1 MATKKITLNELR
13 TLVKQIVKEET
24 EFQFKPAIFNNKPSI
39 TDGTYHYYFAP
50 APWASDHSAL
60 YVFNKT
66 NNSVVS
72 YDIVNEFSSIKQD
85 PELLAA
91 YKELSKQYKNI

>member
-1 MATKKITLNELR
+1 MATKKIILNELR
-13 TLVKQIVKEET
+13 NLVKQIINEET

-60 YVFNKT
+60 YAFNKT

-72 YDIVNEFSSIKQD
+72 YDIVDEFSSIKSD

-91 YKELSKQYKNI
+91 YKELSKQYK

>member
-1 MATKKITLNELR
+1 MTNKIQEMANAKTKFRLTR
-13 TLVKQIVKEET
+13 
-24 EFQFKPAIFNNKPSI
+24 FNNKLSI

-60 YVFNKT
+60 YAFNKKD
-66 NNSVVS
+66 NSVVS
-72 YDIVNEFSSIKQD
+72 YDIVDEFSSIKQD

-91 YKELSKQYKNI
+91 YKELSKQFN